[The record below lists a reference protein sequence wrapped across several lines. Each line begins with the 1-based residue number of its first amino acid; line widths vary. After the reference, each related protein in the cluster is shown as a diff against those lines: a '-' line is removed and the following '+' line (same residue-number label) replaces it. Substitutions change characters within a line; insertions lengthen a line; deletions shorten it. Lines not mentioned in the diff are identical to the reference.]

1 MTGRARESVNR
12 TRTLASAALAVAL
25 IAPAAAQAHDR
36 PLARAKLY
44 APGAGEAKLALTAWA
59 PGTDWGT
66 AGSESA
72 VLSVAVDGRPV
83 ANVVTYNGAAPLEY
97 DLALGRVGA
106 GRHEITIT
114 LDREKS
120 PSRRAEVRRLRPSL
134 APAGDLVARY
144 APVLYGRDLPEIPGR
159 YENASTDVPL
169 LAYHTTGADAQGN
182 RTIEYTT
189 IWSNEDGGT
198 NTPAL
203 MARWG
208 RTTDIEWIYRVTV
221 DANGDR
227 VSDAYQAANHET
239 KAFDGVREADHPLL
253 QTATA
258 NNNTAAV
265 SDPARSSG
273 YRFFLDTAET
283 LPPARAREAA
293 MDAHPWSYQVMA
305 KEMVREGKV
314 EPVASPDTPLMSDQR
329 GYLFAEVKKATTYAA
344 RPPAGSW
351 AGTALAVKPAGS
363 DRWYTS
369 HHGVPDWSLQRDD
382 PAATTVEL
390 PQGTTAADIQ
400 AIKAIAVPVGTPGD
414 FSIDVT
420 ALNRGF
426 LLATDYLPGASFVT
440 WTGKETLTPQRPE
453 AVIWQR

>member
-1 MTGRARESVNR
+1 VGNSRDRNR
-12 TRTLASAALAVAL
+12 GIPTIVDT
-25 IAPAAAQAHDR
+25 
-36 PLARAKLY
+36 
-44 APGAGEAKLALTAWA
+44 
-59 PGTDWGT
+59 
-66 AGSESA
+66 
-72 VLSVAVDGRPV
+72 VDGEPIT
-83 ANVVTYNGAAPLEY
+83 NVVTYNGAAPLEY
-97 DLALGRVGA
+97 DVALGRVEA
-106 GRHEITIT
+106 GKHEITVT

-120 PSRRAEVRRLRPSL
+120 PVSHAEVRRLRPSL

-159 YENASTDVPL
+159 WENASTDVPL
-169 LAYHTTGADAQGN
+169 PAYHTTGADAQGN

-221 DANGDR
+221 DAAGNR

-239 KAFDGVREADHPLL
+239 KAFDGVREGDHPLL

-265 SDPARSSG
+265 TDPATASG
-273 YRFFLDTAET
+273 YRFFLDTAAT

-293 MDAHPWSYQVMA
+293 MDANPWTYQVMA

-344 RPPAGSW
+344 APPAGSW
-351 AGTALAVKPAGS
+351 AGVALEAKVG

-369 HHGVPDWSLQRDD
+369 HHDVPDWSIQRDD

-390 PQGTTAADIQ
+390 PQGTTAADVE
-400 AIKAIAVPVGTPGD
+400 AIKAVAVPVGAPGD
-414 FSIDVT
+414 YSIDVT

-426 LLATDYLPGASFVT
+426 LLGADYLPGASFVS
-440 WTGKETLTPQRPE
+440 WTGKETLTPQRTE